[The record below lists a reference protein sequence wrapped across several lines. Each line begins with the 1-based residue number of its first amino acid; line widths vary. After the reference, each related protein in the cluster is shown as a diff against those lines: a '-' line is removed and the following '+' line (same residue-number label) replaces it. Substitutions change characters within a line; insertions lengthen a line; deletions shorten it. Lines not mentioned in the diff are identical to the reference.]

1 MNMFCLP
8 ANFIEEACKFG
19 ERYPATT
26 LYSVVCG
33 LPRHLQT
40 ESDLAISLLAKNEVC
55 IVAKKREI
63 CSMYKM
69 LIRMKYYIKNTN
81 EREKLYN
88 VPS

>member
-1 MNMFCLP
+1 MVTK
-8 ANFIEEACKFG
+8 FIEKARKFG
-19 ERYPATT
+19 ERYPART

-33 LPRHLQT
+33 LQRHLQT
-40 ESDLAISLLAKNEVC
+40 ENGSLAISLLAKNEVLVC

-69 LIRMKYYIKNTN
+69 LIRMKHYIKNTN

>member
-1 MNMFCLP
+1 MLT
-8 ANFIEEACKFG
+8 NFIEEACKFG
-19 ERYPATT
+19 ERYPART

-33 LPRHLQT
+33 LQRHLQT
-40 ESDLAISLLAKNEVC
+40 ENGSFKAISLLAKNEVC

-69 LIRMKYYIKNTN
+69 LIRMKHYIKNTN

>member
-1 MNMFCLP
+1 LLT
-8 ANFIEEACKFG
+8 NFIEEACKFG
-19 ERYPATT
+19 ERYPART
-26 LYSVVCG
+26 LYSVVFG

-40 ESDLAISLLAKNEVC
+40 ENGSLAISLLAKNEVC
-55 IVAKKREI
+55 IVTKKREI

-69 LIRMKYYIKNTN
+69 LIRMKHYIKNTN